1 MQKLP
6 KTYLYSYNLTL
17 LLLNS
22 KELQAVTKISASTI
36 IISQT
41 RIFHPNCRA
50 LPNMSAITA
59 FQMAAGS
66 WTLLMHLEKN
76 ISVWHQLAAVPWV
89 SSSSGCFTLDL
100 CFCRD
105 SRCNSSSHQQEPSMT
120 FQLKVE
126 VRRGKQVLI
135 FLSLFV
141 SDVRTEFDKQSEFA
155 AYQRGCFPPL
165 QSHCLRFFFYIRCV
179 FTLKCCVVQHQSEFI
194 SGFTLTSSS
203 ADCCTTWWGL
213 DFQEIVIWDS
223 WGHVPWMLT
232 LLCIYISSTQKQVKQ
247 SDYQSRSVQRQCS
260 LAQLFFLVSGR
271 HRIHQIQIAFYWIS
285 PVFPVSRWISSF
297 WKESL
302 TNEDKNLPNSY

>member
-105 SRCNSSSHQQEPSMT
+105 SQCNSSSHQQEPSMT

-135 FLSLFV
+135 FLLLFV

-165 QSHCLRFFFYIRCV
+165 QSHCLRFFLHQVCVYIKMLCSTTSVWVHIR
-179 FTLKCCVVQHQSEFI
+179 
-194 SGFTLTSSS
+194 FTLTSSS
-203 ADCCTTWWGL
+203 ADCRTTWWGL

-285 PVFPVSRWISSF
+285 LVFPVSRWIS
-297 WKESL
+297 
-302 TNEDKNLPNSY
+302 